1 MEEIKTTT
9 EKIGEALLSKLKLP
23 ILTTYLVLLPIYNW
37 QIILYLLFKNEP
49 IDVTIKYIIANYQNQ
64 YWKGILIPM
73 LMAFLYTLLFPIL
86 QVIINILFNWFK
98 KVNKKLIRQE
108 ELDDAIHKFELQQNL
123 TGQQSLERLQS
134 NIELLTNENQKLLND
149 NKNLLERIKNEIIK
163 DEQANNFRKTIS
175 QKRQKELNT
184 NSKNILAKFQE
195 LKTEEKSAFLDLI
208 NYFDS
213 KDKHLNK
220 ISIDN
225 ITLYPDHIDIP
236 MDILMEN
243 NIIQQAYS
251 HGLVGYQPTNIG
263 FEILEY
269 FKDNFGENS

>member
-1 MEEIKTTT
+1 MDEIKTTT
-9 EKIGEALLSKLKLP
+9 EKIGETLLSKLKLP

-49 IDVTIKYIIANYQNQ
+49 VDDKIKYIVANYHNE

-73 LMAFLYTLLFPIL
+73 LMAFVYTLFFPIL
-86 QVIINILFNWFK
+86 QVIINILFNWFRK
-98 KVNKKLIRQE
+98 ANKKLIRQE

-149 NKNLLERIKNEIIK
+149 NKNLLERIKNEILK
-163 DEQANNFRKTIS
+163 DEQANNFRKAIS
-175 QKRQKELNT
+175 QKRQKELDT

-195 LKTEEKSAFLDLI
+195 LKPEEKSAFLDLI

-213 KDKHLNK
+213 KDKHLTRH
-220 ISIDN
+220 SIDSV
-225 ITLYPDHIDIP
+225 TLYPDHTEIP
-236 MDILMEN
+236 LEILTEN
-243 NIIQQAYS
+243 NIINQVYS
-251 HGLVGYQPTNIG
+251 NGLAGYQPTNIG

-269 FKDNFGENS
+269 FKDNFRENL

>member
-9 EKIGEALLSKLKLP
+9 EKIGETLLSKLKLP

-37 QIILYLLFKNEP
+37 QIILYLLLKNSP
-49 IDVTIKYIIANYQNQ
+49 IDVKIKYIVANYHNV
-64 YWKGILIPM
+64 YWEGILFPM
-73 LMAFLYTLLFPIL
+73 VMAFVYTLCFPIL

-134 NIELLTNENQKLLND
+134 NIELLTNENQKLIND
-149 NKNLLERIKNEIIK
+149 NKNLLERIKSETLK
-163 DEQANNFRKTIS
+163 DEQANNFRKAIS

-213 KDKHLNK
+213 KDKHLISN
-220 ISIDN
+220 SIDS
-225 ITLYPDHIDIP
+225 ITLYPDHVEIP
-236 MDILMEN
+236 LEILMEN
-243 NIIQQAYS
+243 NIVHQVYS
-251 HGLVGYQPTNIG
+251 SNLHGYKPTNIG

-269 FKDNFGENS
+269 FKDNFGENL